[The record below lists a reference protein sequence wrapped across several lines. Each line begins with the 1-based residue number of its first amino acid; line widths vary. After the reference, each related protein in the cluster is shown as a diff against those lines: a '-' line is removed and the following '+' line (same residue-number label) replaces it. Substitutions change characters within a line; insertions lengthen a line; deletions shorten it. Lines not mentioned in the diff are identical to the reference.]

1 MKPDHIRVLS
11 IRQPWASLLMLGYK
25 TSEIRAMNTNIRGS
39 IAIHA
44 SKSKLSQKDVD
55 WLWAH
60 GFCSRYYVYSKYHV
74 LNSLPK
80 GAILGT
86 ISLTGCTKI
95 ESKEH
100 FRSTVDAHMNNPDWY
115 KDGLYAWEMEDPK
128 LLNIPI
134 EYTPPRGA
142 IVWSHRKGVIS

>member
-1 MKPDHIRVLS
+1 MKPDHIHVLS
-11 IRQPWASLLMLGYK
+11 IRQPWASMLMLSFK
-25 TSEIRAMNTNIRGS
+25 SSEIRTMPTHIRGP

-44 SKSKLSQKDVD
+44 SKSKPSQKDVD
-55 WLWAH
+55 WVRSC
-60 GFCSRYYVYSKYHV
+60 GYNV
-74 LNSLPK
+74 LTTLPK
-80 GAILGT
+80 GVILGT

-128 LLNIPI
+128 LLGIPI

-142 IVWSHRKGVIS
+142 IVWSHRKGLIA